1 MDDIYKNIE
10 EYNPNNK
17 HIILVVFLD
26 MIADTLSNKKLNRI
40 VHELFIRCR
49 KLIFSFVLMTQFYFA
64 VSKNIR

>member
-1 MDDIYKNIE
+1 MDDIHKNIE
-10 EYNPNNK
+10 EYNPNNE

-40 VHELFIRCR
+40 VDELFIRCR
-49 KLIFSFVLMTQFYFA
+49 KLIFSFVLMAQFYFA

>member
-40 VHELFIRCR
+40 VDELFIRCR
-49 KLIFSFVLMTQFYFA
+49 KLTFSFVLMTQFYFA

>member
-17 HIILVVFLD
+17 HIILFVFLD

-40 VHELFIRCR
+40 VDELFIRCR
-49 KLIFSFVLMTQFYFA
+49 KLIFSFVLMAQFYFA

>member
-1 MDDIYKNIE
+1 MDDIHKNIE
-10 EYNPNNK
+10 EYNPNNE

-26 MIADTLSNKKLNRI
+26 RIADTLSNKKLNRI
-40 VHELFIRCR
+40 VDELFIRCR

>member
-1 MDDIYKNIE
+1 MDDIHKNIK
-10 EYNPNNK
+10 EYNPNNE

-40 VHELFIRCR
+40 VDELFIRCR
-49 KLIFSFVLMTQFYFA
+49 KLIFSFVLMAQFYFA

>member
-1 MDDIYKNIE
+1 MDDIHKNIE
-10 EYNPNNK
+10 EYNPNNE

-26 MIADTLSNKKLNRI
+26 MIADTLSDKKLNRI
-40 VHELFIRCR
+40 VDELFIRCR